1 MKRQFV
7 RPAVSFLLL
16 ALLLFSLPAA
26 PARAALP
33 KPDPDDGAIKLPEG
47 FRALVVADNLGPLRF
62 LTVAANGDVFVKTK
76 KEGILAL
83 RDKDGDGRAELKESF
98 GSGGGTGIALR
109 DGWLYHSS
117 TSAIYRYKLEP
128 GQMVPTGPQ
137 ETIVSSLPDGGT
149 HNAKSFTFDDAGQ
162 LIVEIGSPNNAYGG
176 EKDRALGA
184 KGSDATEFLKAHG
197 GLWRF
202 DPNKQNQTP
211 ADGVRITTG
220 HRHVIAL
227 AWNPVSKALFGVQ
240 MGRDNL
246 STVAPQFYTDEDNAE
261 TPAEELHIFR
271 EGANLGWPY
280 TYYDPR
286 KKARMLAP
294 EFGGDNK
301 TPAEPGKYQD
311 PLVPFPGHW
320 APLQMTFYRAEQ
332 FPPKYRGG
340 AFVAFH
346 GSWNRAPLPQQGYNI
361 AFVPFDEKGMPKGTY
376 EVFADGFKGMAV
388 LEKPRDARF
397 RPGGVAVGP
406 DGSLYV
412 AETEKG
418 RVWRIYY
425 VGVPAKP
432 AAAKGGPVAIQ
443 KTAGTPVSDARGIE
457 LYKQTCAVCHMVDGS
472 GVPDMQPA
480 LDTSKVVTGD
490 PTTLIRVLLQ
500 GPDKALPA
508 TRERYSNKMPAFES
522 WPDADIAAVVTYVRR
537 SFGKKTP
544 AVSAA
549 QVAAVRKGGSAG
561 KASAPKPAGGPKT

>member
-1 MKRQFV
+1 MKRLL
-7 RPAVSFLLL
+7 PIAAALL
-16 ALLLFSLPAA
+16 ALAAVPAD
-26 PARAALP
+26 AALP
-33 KPDPDDGAIKLPEG
+33 KPDPDNGAITVPEG
-47 FRALVVADNLGPLRF
+47 FRALVVADDLGPLRF
-62 LTVAANGDVFVKTK
+62 LTVAPNGDVFVKTK

-83 RDKDGDGRAELKESF
+83 RDKDGDGRAEVKETF

-117 TSAIYRYKLEP
+117 TSAVYRYKLEP
-128 GQMVPTGPQ
+128 GQMVPAGPQ
-137 ETIVSSLPDGGT
+137 ETIVSGLPDGGT
-149 HNAKSFTFDDAGQ
+149 HNAKAFTFDDAGQ
-162 LIVEIGSPNNAYGG
+162 LIVEIGSPSNAYGG

-184 KGSDATEFLKAHG
+184 KGSDATEFLKVHG

-202 DPNKQNQTP
+202 DPNKPNQTP

-220 HRHVIAL
+220 HRHVLAL

-261 TPAEELHIFR
+261 TPAEELHVFR

-280 TYYDPR
+280 TYYDAR
-286 KKARMLAP
+286 KKARMVAP

-301 TPAEPGKYQD
+301 TPAEAGKYPD

-332 FPPKYRGG
+332 FPAKYRGG

-361 AFVPFDEKGMPKGTY
+361 AFVPFDEKGLPKGTY
-376 EVFADGFKGMAV
+376 EVFADGFKGVPV

-418 RVWRIYY
+418 RVWRIFYA
-425 VGVPAKP
+425 GASAKP
-432 AAAKGGPVAIQ
+432 AASTGAITIRR
-443 KTAGTPVSDARGIE
+443 TAATPANDARGVE

-480 LDTSKVVTGD
+480 LDASKVVKGD
-490 PTTLIRVLLQ
+490 PGLLIRLMLK

-508 TRERYSNKMPAFES
+508 TRERYSNKMPAFEA
-522 WPDADIAAVVTYVRR
+522 WPDEDIAAVLTYVRR
-537 SFGKKTP
+537 TIGKAAAGVKP
-544 AVSAA
+544 A
-549 QVAAVRKGGSAG
+549 QVAAQRGGTPA
-561 KASAPKPAGGPKT
+561 KASGAKPAKPRT